1 VRSYRWADGGLVA
14 CEPAQGP
21 FTVADSWRHSRGR
34 AHGFAEHIAR
44 FEATAGPLPRG
55 FLVALLGVL
64 DPSLELFPRIA
75 LSQGQLLVDVR
86 VAPTARTRTTLTYVH
101 AATDTADPRT
111 QPLVKGPDFP
121 AFAAYRKRH
130 QVAGTDDTVITD
142 ADGAL
147 LETTTGAL
155 VAWVDDALV
164 VPDGVWLPSITLAQ
178 VAERARTLGIGVDKQ
193 KLSLE
198 LCASAPLWFLNSL
211 HGVSPVSELRAG
223 EQRVTPPTHPNAAN
237 WQAWWWEGF
246 ESVTTA

>member
-1 VRSYRWADGGLVA
+1 MRSYRWADGRLVT
-14 CEPAQGP
+14 CDPAQGP

-34 AHGFAEHIAR
+34 AHGLEEHIAR

-55 FLVALLGVL
+55 FLVALLSVL

-86 VAPTARTRTTLTYVH
+86 VAPTARTHTTLTYVH
-101 AATDTADPRT
+101 ADDPRT

-121 AFAAYRKRH
+121 AFADYREHH
-130 QVAGTDDTVITD
+130 QAPGTDDTVITS
-142 ADGAL
+142 ADGTL

-155 VAWVDDALV
+155 VAWVDGALG

-178 VAERARTLGIGVDKQ
+178 VAERARALGLGVVKR